1 MKEKGKIIDKLS
13 IIIVMGIYMF
23 IGARSALI
31 SLKNDSKYS
40 FLILMGLIVYM
51 FVAAVIHIILHEGGH
66 LIAGLATGYEF
77 TSFRIGSLVWIKDK
91 KGKIRLKR
99 MKIQGTGGQCL
110 LRPPKGPI
118 EECPYKWYHLSGGLM
133 NIGLGIVCIL
143 LYLFLLPKNYITYAL
158 FEEFGAV
165 GIALGLANLIPCKVG
180 GVQNDGYNLIELGK
194 DMNAKKCMNMVL
206 EINAL
211 LTVADSYA
219 DLPKELIEEIKTMD
233 FTKMDI
239 TNASIANA
247 FNYQAAMYFA
257 EGNYDKSYELQKYML
272 DTPGVLPIIKNE
284 AKCECLF
291 YEIVHTQN
299 KEKVEEL
306 YDKELQKYV
315 KATAM
320 YPSRQR
326 LLHAYYHLYMKD
338 EKKANEALEKLKK
351 LVDTYMIK
359 ADALLEL
366 EVATNIK
373 AIEN

>member
-1 MKEKGKIIDKLS
+1 MKEKRKITEKLT
-13 IIIVMGIYMF
+13 ICLVMGIYMF
-23 IGARSALI
+23 IGVRSALI
-31 SLKNDSKYS
+31 SLKDDSKYS
-40 FLILMGLIVYM
+40 FPILTGLIVYM
-51 FVAAVIHIILHEGGH
+51 LVAAVFHVILHEGGH
-66 LIAGLATGYEF
+66 LIGGLATGYEF

-91 KGKIRLKR
+91 ERKIRLKR
-99 MKIQGTGGQCL
+99 MKVQGTGGQCL
-110 LRPPKGPI
+110 LRPPKVPI

-133 NIGLGIVCIL
+133 NIGIGIACIL

-158 FEEFGAV
+158 FEEFGEI
-165 GIALGLANLIPCKVG
+165 GIALGLANLIPCKFG

-194 DMNAKKCMNMVL
+194 DMNAKKCTNIVL

-211 LTVADSYA
+211 LTMADSYA
-219 DLPKELIEEIKTMD
+219 DLPKELVEEIKAID

-239 TNASIANA
+239 TNVSIANA
-247 FNYQAAMYFA
+247 LNYQAAMYFV
-257 EGNYDKSYELQKYML
+257 EGNYDKAYELQKYIL
-272 DTPGVLPIIKNE
+272 DTPGVLQIIRNE

-306 YDKELQKYV
+306 YDKELQQYV
-315 KATAM
+315 KATAI

-338 EKKANEALEKLKK
+338 EKKANEAYEKLKK

-359 ADALLEL
+359 ADALMEL

-373 AIEN
+373 AK